1 MEVENPVIQL
11 MILVRKEFWRWLS
24 CSRQARKY
32 MQSFSKLK
40 ESVCE
45 QISICVAVQEK
56 VITEE
61 ISKFTSRIFCRLK
74 SAVVSEYLRTLKIM
88 KLQAAQPKHA

>member
-11 MILVRKEFWRWLS
+11 VVLVRKAFWRWLS
-24 CSRQARKY
+24 CCRQARKY
-32 MQSFSKLK
+32 MQSFFKLK

-45 QISICVAVQEK
+45 QISICAAVQEK

-61 ISKFTSRIFCRLK
+61 IPKFTSRIFFIGSNL
-74 SAVVSEYLRTLKIM
+74 LWFQNT
-88 KLQAAQPKHA
+88 